1 MKPKHILAL
10 IAILLSVFSLHA
22 QNSGFMGKRI
32 VFNMETTFSPAWLKP
47 NFANNARY
55 HYQWYS
61 FNYTLSPNIECIAW
75 KLGTVG
81 LSYHYFSTKYDC
93 PGNVNG
99 TADYTINN
107 DLIYIYDSDLETLK
121 SHGFGVFYKQYIS
134 SKAYAPMGSY
144 LKLQF
149 DGFFY
154 KRPNNNVDRTMVN
167 DRLFGIKIEFGQD
180 FLFFNI
186 LRLSTGVSLGVPFG
200 GYNTMFDERSVFYD
214 NLESNS
220 VEKYAK
226 GRVASHYWLGFNVAI
241 GVIPF

>member
-1 MKPKHILAL
+1 MKPKYILAL
-10 IAILLSVFSLHA
+10 TAILLSVSFSQA

-32 VFNMETTFSPAWLKP
+32 VFNMEATFLPAWLKP
-47 NFANNARY
+47 NFANNPKY

-75 KLGTVG
+75 KMGTAG
-81 LSYHYFSTKYDC
+81 LVYHYFTTKYDY
-93 PGNVNG
+93 PRNTNGNYIIG
-99 TADYTINN
+99 N
-107 DLIYIYDSDLETLK
+107 DPTDIDSELETLK
-121 SHGFGVFYKQYIS
+121 SHGFGIFYKQYLGS
-134 SKAYAPMGSY
+134 RAYAPMGSY

-154 KRPNNNVDRTMVN
+154 KRPNDNLDRTMVN
-167 DRLFGIKIEFGQD
+167 DRLFALKIEFGQD

-200 GYNTMFDERSVFYD
+200 GFDTMFDEENYFFD
-214 NLESNS
+214 NTGINV
-220 VEKYAK
+220 VERYAK
-226 GRVASHYWLGFNVAI
+226 GRIASHYWLGFNVGI